1 MRIIEVIDS
10 LESSKNMKE
19 ILNKTKLIDRNKQ
32 VTRLRRILLRNF
44 RNCYCRLQNVTY
56 MEFVAGLMKYA
67 LLKRKYKHNLRYT

>member
-1 MRIIEVIDS
+1 MRIIEVIDN

-44 RNCYCRLQNVTY
+44 RNCYCRVQNVTY
-56 MEFVAGLMKYA
+56 TGICSRFNEICLVK
-67 LLKRKYKHNLRYT
+67 T

>member
-32 VTRLRRILLRNF
+32 VTRLGRILLRNF
-44 RNCYCRLQNVTY
+44 RNCCCRVQNVTY
-56 MEFVAGLMKYA
+56 TEICSRFNEICIVK
-67 LLKRKYKHNLRYT
+67 T